1 MKTILRKLCAVGAM
15 TAAVCMLNADAAPA
29 KGRRAVNVQTREAV
43 SEFLSSIELTDNTYA
58 LDHDADGIPDMHV
71 YTLLT
76 SAPDLKT
83 QYITLEEAMRDKL
96 VVLKEDLSTP
106 FLSMK
111 EPPTSVVAQI
121 GYSRGYGR
129 SSGRGYSSSYG
140 RGSGYGRGSS
150 MYYGRGSMT
159 GGGYQSRGFGRGGT
173 FGSSYGYGRSDYSN
187 YNTRGYGPYGK
198 LESNRD
204 TTKAVEP
211 LTLAAIDQAPVGT
224 EQEYPAIGS
233 PRPDEVEEVKVDALC
248 FEKWRLIK
256 ESRRRGDSEFF
267 TYAGMASPSI
277 RQKLL
282 LMPNQTNIHIAIEKQ
297 LRKLGVQSKTKAFID
312 IFKDPRIKKVIDYY
326 VAQSRKIAADEKQI
340 SGILVTTNNRILAA
354 DIYSSP
360 DLFRKMLPQ
369 LMQSAAIDVCG
380 PQRQSRKRVD
390 ADEASKFIREIKALQ
405 KLKRESPETYKLF
418 SPKMIS
424 AVDILSEPEQTRVIH
439 LEAYRR

>member
-15 TAAVCMLNADAAPA
+15 TAAVCMLYADTAPA
-29 KGRRAVNVQTREAV
+29 KSRRAVNVQTREAV

-58 LDHDADGIPDMHV
+58 LDHDADGIADMRV

-83 QYITLEEAMRDKL
+83 RYITLEEAMRDKL

-111 EPPTSVVAQI
+111 DPPTSVVAQI

-129 SSGRGYSSSYG
+129 SSGSYG
-140 RGSGYGRGSS
+140 RGYGSGYGRGSS

-159 GGGYQSRGFGRGGT
+159 GGGYQSRGFGMGGT
-173 FGSSYGYGRSDYSN
+173 FGSSYGYGRSGYGN
-187 YNTRGYGPYGK
+187 YNTGGYGPYGK
-198 LESNRD
+198 LKSNRD
-204 TTKAVEP
+204 TTKFVKP
-211 LTLAAIDQAPVGT
+211 LMLAAIDQAPVGT
-224 EQEYPAIGS
+224 EQEYHAIES

-277 RQKLL
+277 RQKLV

-354 DIYSSP
+354 DVYSSP

-380 PQRQSRKRVD
+380 PQRQSRKRID
-390 ADEASKFIREIKALQ
+390 ADEASKFISEIKALQ

-424 AVDILSEPEQTRVIH
+424 AVDILSEPEQTKVIH